1 RCQRGQWR
9 AAVATFLDNLVTIGT
24 GQGQSASRARSR
36 ASAIPSHVQVS
47 LMASDIASV
56 LERFASGLSFSDQS
70 QGGGKES
77 NSYLAP
83 YLVQLGRHLAN
94 SCSAHDQQA
103 LQQVAVA
110 LGEPLPG
117 DWRALAATATVQ
129 KLPYVLAHAET
140 PWAGVGIPNGPQA

>member
-1 RCQRGQWR
+1 MC
-9 AAVATFLDNLVTIGT
+9 DI
-24 GQGQSASRARSR
+24 
-36 ASAIPSHVQVS
+36 QVS

-94 SCSAHDQQA
+94 SCSAHDQQVGPSEPWRLSFQLLSLWPVA
-103 LQQVAVA
+103 QQH
-110 LGEPLPG
+110 
-117 DWRALAATATVQ
+117 WTVS
-129 KLPYVLAHAET
+129 K
-140 PWAGVGIPNGPQA
+140 PWKQC